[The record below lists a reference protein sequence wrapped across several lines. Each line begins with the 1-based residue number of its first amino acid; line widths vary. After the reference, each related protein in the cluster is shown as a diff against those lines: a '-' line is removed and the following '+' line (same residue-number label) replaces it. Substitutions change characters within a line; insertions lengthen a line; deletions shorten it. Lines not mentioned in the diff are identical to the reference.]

1 MKDNTPIF
9 SLILGGFYFFY
20 FALIGIYIVFL
31 PKILNDL
38 GYSAFD
44 VGVIY
49 SAAALM
55 RFLTPFIFKHLFY
68 LDYKIY
74 LYSLFVIL
82 LSVVL
87 FSWSV
92 EHFWFYLII
101 NLMFGAAMGISL
113 PYIEAISLEALSK
126 FRYGRVR
133 LWGSIGFMAIVLGL
147 SLKYL
152 FISLIIVAF
161 LMLLFGAIA
170 GKEHPSQI
178 KKKEEDNSSFSLV
191 KYAPL
196 WISLLLMQLSFGGF
210 YNFFTIY
217 ESEVGISLDV
227 IRWMWIFGVLCEIIM
242 LYFQGPLLQRNLL
255 QVIKLTTLIT
265 ALRWFMLYL
274 FGHNTYIV
282 FLSQSLHAFS
292 FALYHTAVISYLFLI
307 YTQKKLVQQFY
318 LGISFGLGGS
328 LGALLAG
335 KLYGD
340 NLFLYESLI
349 ALLAFGILYFGK
361 KEHV

>member
-1 MKDNTPIF
+1 MKNNVR
-9 SLILGGFYFFY
+9 SLSLLLGGFYFFY

-31 PKILNDL
+31 PKILSDL

-44 VGVIY
+44 VGIIY
-49 SAAALM
+49 AAAALM
-55 RFLTPFIFKHLFY
+55 RFVTPFIFKHLFH
-68 LDYKIY
+68 LDYKVY
-74 LYSLFVIL
+74 LYSLLVIL
-82 LSVVL
+82 LSVLL
-87 FSWSV
+87 FSWSM
-92 EHFWFYLII
+92 EHFWFYLIA
-101 NLMFGAAMGISL
+101 NLIFGAAMGISL
-113 PYIEAISLEALSK
+113 PYVEAISLEALSK
-126 FRYGRVR
+126 LRYGKVR

-147 SLKYL
+147 SLEHL
-152 FISLIIVAF
+152 FASFIVVAS

-178 KKKEEDNSSFSLV
+178 KSEGEHNSSFSLI

-196 WISLLLMQLSFGGF
+196 WMSLFLMQLSFGGF

-217 ESEVGISLDV
+217 ESEIGISLDM
-227 IRWMWIFGVLCEIIM
+227 IRWMWIFGVICEIVM
-242 LYFQGPLLQRNLL
+242 LYFQGPLLQKNLL
-255 QVIKLTTLIT
+255 QVIKITTLIT

-274 FGHNTYIV
+274 FGQNVSMV

-292 FALYHTAVISYLFLI
+292 FALYHTAVISYLFLL
-307 YTQKKLVQQFY
+307 YSQKKLAQQFY

-349 ALLAFGILYFGK
+349 ALLAFGILYFTK
-361 KEHV
+361 KEQT